1 MTTTAISSAAV
12 PSATVPTTT
21 APATTPTTSAAS
33 ATSKTGAGTG
43 ASNATPENPNGEL
56 GKNDFL
62 KLMVAQ
68 LQAQNPLEP
77 TNDTEYIAELA
88 QFSQLEQTTNIAQ
101 TSSQAAVS
109 QQVAQA
115 VGLIGHTVSYIDPTT
130 GASTQGKVQTVEIGS
145 AGPTLTVEGTAG
157 IEPSSITEVS

>member
-1 MTTTAISSAAV
+1 MTTVT
-12 PSATVPTTT
+12 PSTT
-21 APATTPTTSAAS
+21 APPAAATKTGSAAGS
-33 ATSKTGAGTG
+33 TETE
-43 ASNATPENPNGEL
+43 PVNPNGEL

-77 TNDTEYIAELA
+77 SNGTEYISELA

-101 TSSQAAVS
+101 SSSQSATA

-115 VGLIGHTVSYIDPTT
+115 VGLIGHTVSYVDPTT
-130 GASTQGKVQTVEIGS
+130 GASVQGPVQSVEITSTG
-145 AGPTLTVEGTAG
+145 ARLTVAGQTG
-157 IEPSSITEVS
+157 IEPGAITEVT

>member
-1 MTTTAISSAAV
+1 MTIPTATATAIPTTAAAL
-12 PSATVPTTT
+12 P
-21 APATTPTTSAAS
+21 S
-33 ATSKTGAGTG
+33 ATSKANGETKA
-43 ASNATPENPNGEL
+43 ATPENPKGEL

-101 TSSQAAVS
+101 TSSQAALS
-109 QQVAQA
+109 QKVAQA

-130 GASTQGKVQTVEIGS
+130 GASTQGKVQNVEIGS
-145 AGPTLTVEGTAG
+145 TGATLTVEGVAG
-157 IEPSSITEVS
+157 IEPSGITEVS

>member
-1 MTTTAISSAAV
+1 MTTPPSPTSTAQTAA
-12 PSATVPTTT
+12 
-21 APATTPTTSAAS
+21 TPTPAPRAGS
-33 ATSKTGAGTG
+33 GAG
-43 ASNATPENPNGEL
+43 AAPEHPGQVL

-77 TNDTEYIAELA
+77 SNGTEYISELA

-101 TSSQAAVS
+101 TSSQSAAA

-115 VGLIGHTVSYIDPTT
+115 VQLIGHTVSYRDPST
-130 GASTQGKVQTVEIGS
+130 GATLEGLVQSVEITSSGAS
-145 AGPTLTVEGTAG
+145 LTVAG
-157 IEPSSITEVS
+157 ATGVEPSSITGVS

>member
-1 MTTTAISSAAV
+1 MSTSTQATAAAANSSAAQ
-12 PSATVPTTT
+12 
-21 APATTPTTSAAS
+21 TSAE
-33 ATSKTGAGTG
+33 AT
-43 ASNATPENPNGEL
+43 ENPGAQL

-88 QFSQLEQTTNIAQ
+88 QFSQLEQTSNIAQ
-101 TSSQAAVS
+101 TSSQAALS
-109 QQVAQA
+109 QKVAQA

-130 GASTQGKVQTVEIGS
+130 GASAQGKVQNVEIGAS
-145 AGPTLTVEGTAG
+145 GATLTVEGVSG
-157 IEPSSITEVS
+157 IEPASITEVS

>member
-1 MTTTAISSAAV
+1 MTIPTATATAIPMAA
-12 PSATVPTTT
+12 T
-21 APATTPTTSAAS
+21 ASPS
-33 ATSKTGAGTG
+33 ATSKAGGETET
-43 ASNATPENPNGEL
+43 ASPENPKGEL

-101 TSSQAAVS
+101 TSSQSAIS

-130 GASTQGKVQTVEIGS
+130 GASAQGKVQNVEIGS
-145 AGPTLTVEGTAG
+145 TGATLTVEGIAG
-157 IEPSSITEVS
+157 IAPSGITEVS

>member
-1 MTTTAISSAAV
+1 MTTTTATAATPAASVAAPASAA
-12 PSATVPTTT
+12 APTKTG
-21 APATTPTTSAAS
+21 ASGSGTSAA
-33 ATSKTGAGTG
+33 
-43 ASNATPENPNGEL
+43 NATPENPSGEL

-88 QFSQLEQTTNIAQ
+88 QFSQLEQTSNIAQ
-101 TSSQAAVS
+101 STSQGVAG

-115 VGLIGHTVSYIDPTT
+115 VSLIGHTVSYTDPTT
-130 GASTQGKVQTVEIGS
+130 GAHAEGKVESVEIGS
-145 AGPTLTVEGTAG
+145 AGPSLTIEGAAG
-157 IEPSSITEVS
+157 IEPGSISEVS

>member
-1 MTTTAISSAAV
+1 MTTTAI
-12 PSATVPTTT
+12 PTVTTT
-21 APATTPTTSAAS
+21 ATPATPATSPSTTTKATQTTKTGSDATTSA
-33 ATSKTGAGTG
+33 
-43 ASNATPENPNGEL
+43 ATPENPSGEL

-77 TNDTEYIAELA
+77 TNDTEYIGELA

-101 TSSQAAVS
+101 TSSQSAIS

-115 VGLIGHTVSYIDPTT
+115 VGLIGHTVSYIDPKT
-130 GASTQGKVQTVEIGS
+130 GESTQGKVQNVEISSTG
-145 AGPTLTVEGTAG
+145 ATLTVEGATG